1 MSAVTVGFRSD
12 LVRWQQL
19 VSVPW
24 LAALIAGRQV
34 AAAPACNWKLF
45 EVACD
50 GPAAYQ
56 ESHIPA
62 AGYLDTLQFESAPLW
77 NKVADAELLRV
88 LEEAGIGLGTT
99 VILYGRN
106 TLAAARV
113 VHLLL
118 YAGVPDVR
126 LLDGGFDAW
135 CAAGQPLHRG
145 DERQANA
152 FVPHGAWSG
161 NFPARPELLVNM
173 DQAKR
178 LQEDPHGALVSIRSR
193 AEFMGET
200 SGYDYIAVRGE
211 IPGALW
217 GHAGR
222 DGDVNHMGSFQ
233 HADGRMRAAADI
245 ARDWAEAGIH
255 PQMHIAFYCGTGWRA
270 SLAFFY
276 AWLMGWEH
284 ISVFDGGWLEWSSD
298 PANPV
303 VCRCDMP

>member
-1 MSAVTVGFRSD
+1 MNAVPDGFRSD
-12 LVRWQQL
+12 LVRWRQL

-24 LAALIAGRQV
+24 LAALIAERAV
-34 AAAPACNWKLF
+34 AAEPARNWKLF

-50 GPAAYQ
+50 GRAAFL

-62 AGYLDTLQFESAPLW
+62 AGYLDTLQFEGPPLW

-88 LEEAGIGLGTT
+88 LEEAGVGPLTT

-106 TLAAARV
+106 SLAAARV
-113 VHLLL
+113 AHLLL
-118 YAGVPDVR
+118 YAGVLDVR

-152 FVPHGAWSG
+152 FVPHGAWPG
-161 NFPARPELLVNM
+161 NFPARPELLLDV

-178 LQEDPHGALVSIRSR
+178 LLDHPHGGLVSIRSR

-200 SGYDYIAVRGE
+200 SGYDYIVARGE

-233 HADGRMRAAADI
+233 HADDRMKLATDI
-245 ARDWAEAGIH
+245 AAVWAEAGIH

-284 ISVFDGGWLEWSSD
+284 VSVYDGGWLEWSSD
-298 PANPV
+298 PTNPV
-303 VCRCDMP
+303 VCHCNIP